1 MPHAVLEES
10 RARSEA
16 AARHSG
22 GEGGLASIT
31 LWAEPKPS
39 PSSDSPEL
47 RIKPRDLGGGAGHQ
61 PALTPSA
68 WESPGPAQE
77 GAPKSLPNP
86 HTQAADLDT
95 LVRKGQE
102 RHAKLRLQP
111 KQHFQRQEENSHAYP
126 SRVSECQ
133 PRAACSDLP

>member
-1 MPHAVLEES
+1 MRPWTRRKRPELSWAN
-10 RARSEA
+10 RSGLLATSECSSKMTEL
-16 AARHSG
+16 RRCRIQTFFYHSCCSAPSPKPPL
-22 GEGGLASIT
+22 EGGVSQQ
-31 LWAEPKPS
+31 P
-39 PSSDSPEL
+39 D
-47 RIKPRDLGGGAGHQ
+47 PR
-61 PALTPSA
+61 
-68 WESPGPAQE
+68 ESPGPAQE

-111 KQHFQRQEENSHAYP
+111 KQHFQRQEENSHACP